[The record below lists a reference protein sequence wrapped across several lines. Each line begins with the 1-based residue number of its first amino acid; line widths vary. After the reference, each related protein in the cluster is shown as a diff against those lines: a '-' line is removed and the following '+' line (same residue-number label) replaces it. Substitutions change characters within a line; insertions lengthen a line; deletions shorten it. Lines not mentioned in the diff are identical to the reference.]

1 MAIYTLTLE
10 GQRGLRNPSAKTLR
24 DAVMRLAEPA
34 GPTYI
39 MLKDS
44 SGSFAQAGGTN
55 GRYRVECKEMFG
67 EGFLHWMAAS
77 PTCKDRTK
85 TVVYYRNGC
94 IENKHPY
101 RRCPLYATEANVLG
115 LPDVL
120 AILLEYLATDAR
132 SAAYAWDDVTG
143 QWKTDEED
151 DGEIE
156 EIKPKR

>member
-132 SAAYAWDDVTG
+132 SSDYAWDDVTG
-143 QWKTDEED
+143 QWKTED

-156 EIKPKR
+156 EIKPRG